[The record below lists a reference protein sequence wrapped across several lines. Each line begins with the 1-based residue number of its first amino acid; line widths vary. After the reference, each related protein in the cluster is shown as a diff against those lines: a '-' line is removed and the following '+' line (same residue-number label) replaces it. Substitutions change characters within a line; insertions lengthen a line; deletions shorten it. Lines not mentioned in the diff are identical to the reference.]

1 MGNCCDSNDI
11 DDTAGRT
18 GVPNEDVY
26 VDAPFGTGGGTL
38 SADVDPVAV
47 DKDPVGY
54 MSGDYLSTVASIG
67 KGAYLLYDTLQAGK
81 FEIHYRTSPPPQTA
95 IEQKIVAF
103 GEFIEGETNIA
114 DRRFR
119 RNESEVT
126 KTQVTVSPGLAPNT
140 AKRSVRILGH
150 RGVCP
155 PVLPQENAAEARYGW

>member
-26 VDAPFGTGGGTL
+26 VDAPFGGGGGTL
-38 SADVDPVAV
+38 SADVDPVV

-54 MSGDYLSTVASIG
+54 MSGDYLSAVASIG

-81 FEIHYRTSPPPQTA
+81 FEIHYRNSPPPQTA

-126 KTQVTVSPGLAPNT
+126 KTQVTVSLGLTPDA
-140 AKRSVRILGH
+140 AKLSVRVLSH
-150 RGVCP
+150 CGVRSS
-155 PVLPQENAAEARYGW
+155 VLPQENAAEARYGW

>member
-26 VDAPFGTGGGTL
+26 VDAPFGGGGGTL
-38 SADVDPVAV
+38 SADVDPVV

-54 MSGDYLSTVASIG
+54 MSGDYLSAVASIG

-81 FEIHYRTSPPPQTA
+81 FEIHYRNSPPPQTA

-126 KTQVTVSPGLAPNT
+126 KTQVTQNSQYVYLAIAEFVLLCFRKKMRLKLVMDGEGL
-140 AKRSVRILGH
+140 
-150 RGVCP
+150 
-155 PVLPQENAAEARYGW
+155 